1 MVREQHIFTFPT
13 HSNISVPA
21 VFVDLVGTQV
31 LVDHVLS
38 YRNEVK
44 LWTVELSVP
53 SLAELA
59 GKDLELVDGILVLI
73 AQVGV

>member
-1 MVREQHIFTFPT
+1 M
-13 HSNISVPA
+13 
-21 VFVDLVGTQV
+21 

-59 GKDLELVDGILVLI
+59 GKDLELVDDILVLI